1 MFKKLDHVGV
11 VVKNL
16 DEALKLYGDI
26 LGLTP
31 WDMGTITL
39 KDLGVKLALLP
50 IGDNFIELLE
60 PIGTEGRYAK
70 HLQEKG
76 EGLFHLS
83 IFTEDFDAEV
93 KALKGKGYKL
103 EEEATTQLFS
113 GFNIRLAWLSPEET
127 TGLWVELVDL
137 ASLPPGP

>member
-1 MFKKLDHVGV
+1 MFKRLDHVGV

-26 LGLTP
+26 LRLSP
-31 WDMGTITL
+31 WDLGTIIL

-60 PIGTEGRYAK
+60 PISTKGRFARY
-70 HLQEKG
+70 LREKG

-93 KALKGKGYKL
+93 KALKEKGYKL
-103 EEEATTQLFS
+103 EEEVTTQLFS
-113 GFNIRLAWLSPEET
+113 GFNVRLAWLSPEET
-127 TGLWVELVDL
+127 TGLWIELVDL

>member
-1 MFKKLDHVGV
+1 MFKNLDHVGI

-16 DEALKLYGDI
+16 DEAIKLYGNI
-26 LGLTP
+26 LRLTP
-31 WDMGTITL
+31 SDMGIVTL
-39 KDLGVKLALLP
+39 RDLGVKLALLP

-60 PIGTEGRYAK
+60 PIGTEGRFAR
-70 HLQEKG
+70 HLREKG

-83 IFTEDFDAEV
+83 IFTEEFDTEV
-93 KALKGKGYKL
+93 KALKEKGYKF

-113 GFNIRLAWLSPEET
+113 GFNVRLAWLSPEET
-127 TGLWVELVDL
+127 TGLWIELVDL